1 MLHAT
6 GLSCWG
12 HALLGLAAALTVLLL
27 VIIVARVVGLG
38 DVVLELL
45 ISHLVTAL
53 IALNNF
59 WLVVSPLLVLLLR
72 VVLSTVS
79 IVDLSNVVGGLVV
92 TQT

>member
-6 GLSCWG
+6 RLSCWG
-12 HALLGLAAALTVLLL
+12 HALLSLAAALTVLLL

-59 WLVVSPLLVLLLR
+59 WLVVSPLLVQLLR
-72 VVLSTVS
+72 VVLS

-92 TQT
+92 TQTGV